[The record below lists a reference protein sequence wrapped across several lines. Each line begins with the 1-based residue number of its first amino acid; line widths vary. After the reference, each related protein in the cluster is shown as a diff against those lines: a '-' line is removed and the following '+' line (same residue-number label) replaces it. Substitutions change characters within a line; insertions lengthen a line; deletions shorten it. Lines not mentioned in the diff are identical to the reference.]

1 MNNAANLVNFASD
14 AAFALNGDCQLVAW
28 NTRAEALFGYR
39 AQEVFGRY
47 CHQVLRALLPVG
59 QPLCSPDC
67 PAMTSFDRGTPFAAR
82 SCLSPHKDGHWMPV
96 ALSSMAVP
104 RTAND
109 GESVAMIFVR
119 PLQQISPPEV
129 PPSVLRVSTLG
140 SFGLSV
146 GGHGV
151 PFNRWQ
157 RKQALTLLKYLVT
170 NRGRVVHRERLIECL
185 WPEAPAGRGRERLKV
200 TVCSLRRELRNAG
213 VDEEIIG
220 TADEAYFLR
229 PEAVRLDIEAFDD
242 LVREGNG
249 LARRGGVD
257 EALRCYREARDLYR
271 GDYLEEDLYADW
283 CAAERER
290 LREVY
295 LQTLERIAN
304 LYAGMGDLDRAAQ
317 ACRVALTWE
326 PCRESLQRSLML
338 CLWRQGHRDEA
349 LAQYQ
354 TCARVL
360 ADTLGVEPVP
370 ETQRLY
376 YQIQH
381 SQIQDSPRGQ
391 PSLLAS

>member
-1 MNNAANLVNFASD
+1 MNNAANLVYFASD

-28 NTRAEALFGYR
+28 NTRAEALCGYR
-39 AQEVFGRY
+39 AQEVLGRY
-47 CHQVLRALLPVG
+47 CHQVLRALLPDG

-67 PAMTSFDRGTPFAAR
+67 PAMTSFARGTPFAAR

-104 RTAND
+104 STAND
-109 GESVAMIFVR
+109 GKPVAMIFVR
-119 PLQQISPPEV
+119 PLQPISQSEAPPTVLQIF
-129 PPSVLRVSTLG
+129 TLG
-140 SFGLSV
+140 RFGLSV
-146 GGHGV
+146 GDLGV
-151 PFNRWQ
+151 PFQRWQ

-170 NRGRVVHRERLIECL
+170 NRGRVVHRERLIESL
-185 WPEAPAGRGRERLKV
+185 WPEAPEGRGWERLKV

-242 LVREGNG
+242 LAREGNG
-249 LARRGGVD
+249 LARRGRVED
-257 EALRCYREARDLYR
+257 ALRCYREARDLYR

-295 LQTLERIAN
+295 LQTLEKMAA
-304 LYAGMGDLDRAAQ
+304 LYAAKGDLDRAAQ
-317 ACRVALTWE
+317 ACRNALNWE
-326 PCRESLQRSLML
+326 SCRENLQRSLML
-338 CLWRQGHRDEA
+338 YLWRQGHRDEA

-354 TCARVL
+354 TCVQVL

-376 YQIQH
+376 HQIQR
-381 SQIQDSPRGQ
+381 SPREQQ
-391 PSLLAS
+391 PLFVS